1 MEQRSVKMTIEG
13 MAEMTNDE
21 SQRRKRRVVKL
32 NDDDANKKPTN
43 KEEVSHGTN
52 STYRTADQGH

>member
-21 SQRRKRRVVKL
+21 SQSRKSRVVKL
-32 NDDDANKKPTN
+32 NNDDANKSQPT
-43 KEEVSHGTN
+43 K
-52 STYRTADQGH
+52 RR

>member
-1 MEQRSVKMTIEG
+1 MTIEG